1 MNIFILDKD
10 PIVAAQSLCDRH
22 VVKMALESA
31 QMLCSIHEPGAAPY
45 RRAFYNHPC
54 TKWARKSKQNYQWLI
69 DHGRE
74 ICVELLR
81 RYLTLHQCYPVIN
94 WAQDNINI
102 LNLPDTGLT
111 KFALAMPEEC
121 KKQCPV
127 ESYRLYYKR
136 YKHSFATWKRRDPPK
151 WWTEE

>member
-10 PIVAAQSLCDRH
+10 PVIAAQSLCDKH

-74 ICVELLR
+74 ICLELLK
-81 RYLTLHQCYPVIN
+81 RYTTLHKSYLVIN

-102 LNLPDTGLT
+102 LNLPNTRLT
-111 KFALAMPEEC
+111 SFALAMPEDC
-121 KKQCPV
+121 KRPCAV
-127 ESYRLYYKR
+127 ESYRLYYRR
-136 YKHSFATWKRRDPPK
+136 YKYSFATWKRRSPPN
-151 WWTEE
+151 WWIKE